1 MSPRATQ
8 PHPYARVIWII
19 GACVWLGDGLIAMH
33 YRSPQHAELA
43 FLLAG
48 VFTLAWWFYRAP
60 RKP

>member
-1 MSPRATQ
+1 
-8 PHPYARVIWII
+8 
-19 GACVWLGDGLIAMH
+19 MH